1 MATSYVLKNLLTRV
15 QARRPI
21 PYDALTTRLVNF
33 HALHRICWL
42 DLQVMFGES
51 DRFKSV
57 LAMLYG
63 LLRSLDV
70 SAIELNRT
78 LLYII
83 ADGGQEAALGFLL
96 LSSAPWLQTLV
107 LFLAWLANAAL
118 VERRWQWLREH
129 VLTSIII

>member
-1 MATSYVLKNLLTRV
+1 
-15 QARRPI
+15 
-21 PYDALTTRLVNF
+21 
-33 HALHRICWL
+33 
-42 DLQVMFGES
+42 MFCES

-57 LAMLYG
+57 LAMLHG

-70 SAIELNRT
+70 STIELDRT

-83 ADGGQEAALGFLL
+83 ANGGQEAILRLL
-96 LSSAPWLQTLV
+96 LMSSAPWLQTLM